1 METIHIAD
9 EAIRHI
15 QQARN
20 ALEQARLELGRNVH
34 LARVMIVT
42 AERFLYDALTCGERM
57 RRYLAIARG
66 KEIRGRWPM
75 VAARQRD
82 DSEQALE
89 RAVQSLDEAQDLCEQ
104 LRQHQQSNFT
114 LAEVILADLM
124 LALARAQRSIEQMV
138 RLLTEAALGRD

>member
-9 EAIRHI
+9 EAIRYI